1 MNSPQPTLDG
11 DLIGGAL
18 DSLEAALEQAVARF
32 DDGSVTGAQ
41 IRYHFGFGEDGDAGR
56 RGKRLRSRLVLEV
69 SEEERGRAD
78 EALAAACAVEIIHEF
93 SLIHDDIEDGD
104 KLRRGR
110 ETLWARFGAPHGINA
125 GDALCSIAYLTL
137 LDQSPAAPDRKLA
150 MNRVLL
156 AAHLAMCNGQGR
168 DIAFESEPRVT
179 MEDYRAMIGGKTAAL
194 FGAASALGA
203 LAAGA
208 DARRSG
214 DYARLGEAYGIA
226 FQIEDDILGTWGDS
240 ATTGKPCGDLAKRK
254 WTFPVVW
261 ALAGPPSAARDTI
274 AAAYA
279 RGTELDPAGVSAT
292 VGALDRLGARDAA
305 SAAARAELDAADAL
319 ADARGI
325 DASGRVRA
333 FFRRAA
339 RRTA

>member
-1 MNSPQPTLDG
+1 MHSPPTP
-11 DLIGGAL
+11 
-18 DSLEAALEQAVARF
+18 DSLEAALERAVARF
-32 DDGSVTGAQ
+32 DDGSPTGAQ
-41 IRYHFGFGEDGDAGR
+41 IRYHFGFGEGAAAGSR
-56 RGKRLRSRLVLEV
+56 RGKRLRSRVVFEV
-69 SEEERGRAD
+69 AQEEGGQAG
-78 EALAAACAVEIIHEF
+78 EALAAACAVEILHEF

-104 KLRRGR
+104 RLRRGR
-110 ETLWARFGAPHGINA
+110 ETLWARYGAAHGINA
-125 GDALCSIAYLTL
+125 GDALCSVAYLTL
-137 LDQSPAAPDRKLA
+137 LDSSPAPPERTLA

-194 FGAASALGA
+194 FGAACELGA
-203 LAAGA
+203 LAAA
-208 DARRSG
+208 G
-214 DYARLGEAYGIA
+214 DHQRAAAYARLGEAYGIA

-240 ATTGKPCGDLAKRK
+240 VVTGKPCGDLAKRK

-261 ALAGPPSAARDTI
+261 ALAGPPSPARDTI

-279 RGTELDPAGVSAT
+279 RGTELDAAGVAAT
-292 VGALDRLGARDAA
+292 VDALDRLGARDAA
-305 SAAARAELDAADAL
+305 SAAARAELDAADAV

-325 DASGRVRA
+325 DRDGRVRA

>member
-1 MNSPQPTLDG
+1 MHSP
-11 DLIGGAL
+11 AKL
-18 DSLEAALEQAVARF
+18 DSLEAALERAVARF
-32 DDGSVTGAQ
+32 DDGSPTGAQ
-41 IRYHFGFGEDGDAGR
+41 IRYHFGYGQDPGSGAR

-69 SEEERGRAD
+69 AEEEGGRRD
-78 EALAAACAVEIIHEF
+78 DLGAACAVEIIHEF

-104 KLRRGR
+104 RLRRGR
-110 ETLWARFGAPHGINA
+110 ETLWARYGAPHGINA
-125 GDALCSIAYLTL
+125 GDALCSVAYLTL
-137 LDQSPAAPDRKLA
+137 LDESLALPEQKLA

-194 FGAASALGA
+194 FGAACELGA
-203 LAAGA
+203 LAAGTDRARA
-208 DARRSG
+208 DA
-214 DYARLGEAYGIA
+214 YARLGEAYGIA

-261 ALAGPPSAARDTI
+261 ALAGPPSPARETI
-274 AAAYA
+274 AGAYA
-279 RGTELDPAGVSAT
+279 RGTELDPAGVAAT
-292 VGALDRLGARDAA
+292 VAALDQLGARDAA
-305 SAAARAELDAADAL
+305 SAAARDELDAADAV
-319 ADARGI
+319 ATAAGI
-325 DASGRVRA
+325 DRSGRVRA

-339 RRTA
+339 RRSA

>member
-1 MNSPQPTLDG
+1 MSSPTT
-11 DLIGGAL
+11 L
-18 DSLEAALEQAVARF
+18 DSLEAALERAVARF
-32 DDGSVTGAQ
+32 DDGSATAAQ
-41 IRYHFGFGEDGDAGR
+41 IRYHFGFGEGASSR
-56 RGKRLRSRLVLEV
+56 RGKRLRSRLVFEV
-69 SEEERGRAD
+69 AEEEGAAAGG
-78 EALAAACAVEIIHEF
+78 ALAAACAVEIIHEF

-104 KLRRGR
+104 RLRRGR
-110 ETLWARFGAPHGINA
+110 ETLWARYGAPHGINA
-125 GDALCSIAYLTL
+125 GDALCSVAYLTL
-137 LDQSPAAPDRKLA
+137 LDGSAAPPERTLA

-179 MEDYRAMIGGKTAAL
+179 MADYRAMIGGKTAAL
-194 FGAASALGA
+194 FGAACELGA
-203 LAAGA
+203 LVLPGTDRDRAAA
-208 DARRSG
+208 
-214 DYARLGEAYGIA
+214 YARLGEAYGIA

-279 RGTELDPAGVSAT
+279 RGTELDAAGVAAT

-305 SAAARAELDAADAL
+305 SAAARTELEAADAV
-319 ADARGI
+319 ADGREI
-325 DASGRVRA
+325 DRSGRVRA
-333 FFRRAA
+333 FFRRSA

>member
-1 MNSPQPTLDG
+1 MLSPPTP
-11 DLIGGAL
+11 
-18 DSLEAALEQAVARF
+18 DSLEAALERAVTRF
-32 DDGSVTGAQ
+32 DDGSATGAQ
-41 IRYHFGFGEDGDAGR
+41 IRYHFGFGEDGASSR
-56 RGKRLRSRLVLEV
+56 RGKRLRSRLVFEV
-69 SEEERGRAD
+69 AQEEGGHAD

-104 KLRRGR
+104 RLRRGR

-125 GDALCSIAYLTL
+125 GDALCSVAYLTL
-137 LDQSPAAPDRKLA
+137 LDESPAPPERTLA

-179 MEDYRAMIGGKTAAL
+179 MDDYRAMIGGKTAAL
-194 FGAASALGA
+194 FGAACELGA
-203 LAAGA
+203 LAAATDRARAGA
-208 DARRSG
+208 
-214 DYARLGEAYGIA
+214 YARLGRAYGIA

-240 ATTGKPCGDLAKRK
+240 AATGKPCGDLAKRK

-261 ALAGPPSAARDTI
+261 ALAGAPSAARETI

-279 RGTELDPAGVSAT
+279 RGTELDPAGVAGT
-292 VGALDRLGARDAA
+292 VAALDRLGAREAA

-319 ADARGI
+319 ATAAGI
-325 DASGRVRA
+325 DRSGRVRA

-339 RRTA
+339 RRSA

>member
-1 MNSPQPTLDG
+1 M
-11 DLIGGAL
+11 
-18 DSLEAALEQAVARF
+18 RF
-32 DDGSVTGAQ
+32 DDGSATGAQ
-41 IRYHFGFGEDGDAGR
+41 IRYHFGFGEDGASNR
-56 RGKRLRSRLVLEV
+56 RGKRLRSRLVFEV
-69 SEEERGRAD
+69 AAEEGGGAG

-110 ETLWARFGAPHGINA
+110 ETLWARYGAAHGINA
-125 GDALCSIAYLTL
+125 GDALCSVAYLTL
-137 LDQSPAAPDRKLA
+137 LDESPAPPDRKLA

-179 MEDYRAMIGGKTAAL
+179 MADYRAMIGGKTAAL
-194 FGAASALGA
+194 FGAACELGA
-203 LAAGA
+203 LAAGS
-208 DARRSG
+208 DAQRSG
-214 DYARLGEAYGIA
+214 AYARMGHAYGVA

-261 ALAGPPSAARDTI
+261 ALAGPPSPARDTI

-279 RGTELDPAGVSAT
+279 RGTELDAAGVRAT
-292 VGALDRLGARDAA
+292 IGALDELGAREAA
-305 SAAARAELDAADAL
+305 
-319 ADARGI
+319 
-325 DASGRVRA
+325 
-333 FFRRAA
+333 
-339 RRTA
+339 

>member
-1 MNSPQPTLDG
+1 MNSPPLT
-11 DLIGGAL
+11 L
-18 DSLEAALEQAVARF
+18 DSLEAALERAVTRF
-32 DDGSVTGAQ
+32 DDGSATGAQ
-41 IRYHFGFGEDGDAGR
+41 IRYHFGFGEDGAASR
-56 RGKRLRSRLVLEV
+56 RGKRLRSRLVFEV
-69 SEEERGRAD
+69 AEEEGGRAD

-125 GDALCSIAYLTL
+125 GDALCSVAYLTL
-137 LDQSPAAPDRKLA
+137 LDDSPAPPDRKLA

-194 FGAASALGA
+194 FGAACALGA
-203 LAAGA
+203 LAAGS
-208 DARRSG
+208 DANRTG
-214 DYARLGEAYGIA
+214 TYARLGEAYGIA
-226 FQIEDDILGTWGDS
+226 FQIEDDILGTWGDT

-261 ALAGPPSAARDTI
+261 ALAGPPSPARDTI

-279 RGTELDPAGVSAT
+279 RGIELDPAGVEAT

-305 SAAARAELDAADAL
+305 SAAARDELDAADVL
-319 ADARGI
+319 ADTQGV

>member
-1 MNSPQPTLDG
+1 MPENG

-18 DSLEAALEQAVARF
+18 DSLEAALERAVARF
-32 DDGSVTGAQ
+32 DDGSATGAQ
-41 IRYHFGFGEDGDAGR
+41 IRYHFGFGEAGERSR
-56 RGKRLRSRLVLEV
+56 RGKRLRSRLVFEV
-69 SEEERGRAD
+69 AEEEGCPAAKVLD
-78 EALAAACAVEIIHEF
+78 AACAVEIIHEF

-104 KLRRGR
+104 RLRRGR
-110 ETLWARFGAPHGINA
+110 ETLWARYGAAHGINA
-125 GDALCSIAYLTL
+125 GDALCSVAYLTL
-137 LDQSPAAPDRKLA
+137 LDGSSAPPDRTLA

-179 MEDYRAMIGGKTAAL
+179 MEDYRVMIGGKTAAL
-194 FGAASALGA
+194 FGAACALGA
-203 LAAGA
+203 LGAGS
-208 DARRSG
+208 DARRAG
-214 DYARLGEAYGIA
+214 DYARLGEAYGVA

-261 ALAGPPSAARDTI
+261 ALAGPPSPARDTI

-279 RGTELDPAGVSAT
+279 RGAELDPAEVDAT

-305 SAAARAELDAADAL
+305 SAAARAELDAADGL
-319 ADARGI
+319 AGARGI
-325 DASGRVRA
+325 DATGRVRA

-339 RRTA
+339 RRNA

>member
-1 MNSPQPTLDG
+1 MHSPPRT
-11 DLIGGAL
+11 L
-18 DSLEAALEQAVARF
+18 DSLEAALERAVTRF
-32 DDGSVTGAQ
+32 DDGSATGSQ
-41 IRYHFGFGEDGDAGR
+41 IRYHFGFGEAGDAGR

-69 SEEERGRAD
+69 AEEERGPAD

-110 ETLWARFGAPHGINA
+110 ETLWARYGAPHGINA
-125 GDALCSIAYLTL
+125 GDALCSVAYLTL
-137 LDQSPAAPDRKLA
+137 LDESPAPPDRKLA

-179 MEDYRAMIGGKTAAL
+179 MLEYRAMIGGKTAAL
-194 FGAASALGA
+194 FGAACALGA
-203 LAAGA
+203 LSAGC
-208 DARRSG
+208 DSRRSG

-240 ATTGKPCGDLAKRK
+240 ATTGKPCRDLAKRK

-261 ALAGPPSAARDTI
+261 ALAGPASPARDTI

-279 RGTELDPAGVSAT
+279 RGTELDPGGVAAT

-305 SAAARAELDAADAL
+305 DGAARAELDAADAL
-319 ADARGI
+319 ADACGI

-333 FFRRAA
+333 FFKRAA
-339 RRTA
+339 RRNA